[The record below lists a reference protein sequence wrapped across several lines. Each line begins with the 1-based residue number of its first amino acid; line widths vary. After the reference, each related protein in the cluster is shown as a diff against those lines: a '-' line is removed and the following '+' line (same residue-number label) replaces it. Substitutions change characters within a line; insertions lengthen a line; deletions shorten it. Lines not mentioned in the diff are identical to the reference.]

1 VQLPLDA
8 DRGGLGRLLKPEPGR
23 QGEGDVGTP
32 LEIHLVKEPC
42 IGVILEP
49 GNPVIDDHL
58 AADEVTAARQFNRV
72 RGDRLCILGEDR
84 TSRTGEAQD
93 RDAECG
99 TLS

>member
-1 VQLPLDA
+1 
-8 DRGGLGRLLKPEPGR
+8 LLKPEPGR

-32 LEIHLVKEPC
+32 LEINLVKEPG

-58 AADEVTAARQFNRV
+58 AAEEVTAAREFHRV
-72 RGDRLCILGEDR
+72 HADRLYVLGEDR
-84 TSRTGEAQD
+84 TSGKGEAQD
-93 RDAECG
+93 CDAERG